1 MRSTDVDLQQ
11 AIWRISDTKARRPH
25 WLPLPRPAVTLI
37 QALPRVLGNPYIFP
51 GRDGRGHLVNIS
63 KAWTRIRTHAGL
75 VDVRI
80 HDLRR
85 ILVVVSRQRGKPP
98 AHRQGVE
105 SFPGLDY
112 GNLCTIGS

>member
-1 MRSTDVDLQQ
+1 MALLTGARQGEVLAMRWTDVDLQQ
-11 AIWRISDTKARRPH
+11 AIWRIPDTKARRPH

-37 QALPRVLGNPYIFP
+37 QALPRVPDNPYIFP

-80 HDLRR
+80 HDL
-85 ILVVVSRQRGKPP
+85 
-98 AHRQGVE
+98 
-105 SFPGLDY
+105 
-112 GNLCTIGS
+112 